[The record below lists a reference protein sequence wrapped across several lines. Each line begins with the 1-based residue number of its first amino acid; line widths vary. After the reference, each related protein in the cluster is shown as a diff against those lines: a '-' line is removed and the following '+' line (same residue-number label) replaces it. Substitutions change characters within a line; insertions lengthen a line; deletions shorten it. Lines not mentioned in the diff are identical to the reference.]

1 MASLKVTF
9 GRALTNV
16 PIMMGR
22 DRRTELIEIGASAA
36 SGNMICDPTDN
47 NHENAADLQAE
58 AACWVEIGASP
69 EANAPGTDPDTNSFY
84 MAAGERL
91 QCAIVKGDRVS
102 VVTA

>member
-9 GRALTNV
+9 GRALSNV
-16 PIMMGR
+16 PIMLGR
-22 DRRTELIEIGASAA
+22 NRRTELVEISASPV
-36 SGNMICDPTDN
+36 SGTMICDPTDN
-47 NHENAADLQAE
+47 NNENAADLQAE
-58 AACWVEIGASP
+58 AACWVEIGESP

-102 VVTA
+102 VITA